1 MKIKNRFLRVVTISI
16 ACCFTTI
23 GFSQTDKE
31 IEETEKEGIRVS
43 YMNYLEEQGYKPE
56 VDEDGDVTFKFEG
69 KRYYLFVKTN
79 RVFTLVRFLSD
90 DDSCSERSQKAI
102 SKTSGSFY
110 NISIHA
116 LLSCKTISFS
126 SRSFLKEKDDW
137 KDFFTVS
144 LNSVKNSIESAKDFY
159 VENK

>member
-1 MKIKNRFLRVVTISI
+1 MKTKNKFLRIILILIT
-16 ACCFTTI
+16 CCFTTI
-23 GFSQTDKE
+23 CFSQNDQELKE
-31 IEETEKEGIRVS
+31 QVKEEVRVS

-102 SKTSGSFY
+102 SKTSGRY
-110 NISIHA
+110 LNISIHA
-116 LLSCKTISFS
+116 LLSCKSISFS

>member
-1 MKIKNRFLRVVTISI
+1 MKTKNKFLRIILILIT
-16 ACCFTTI
+16 CCFTTI
-23 GFSQTDKE
+23 CFSQNDQELKE
-31 IEETEKEGIRVS
+31 QVKEEVRVS

-69 KRYYLFVKTN
+69 KRYYLYVKTD

-116 LLSCKTISFS
+116 LLSCKSISFS

-144 LNSVKNSIESAKDFY
+144 LNSVKNSIEVAQDYYSA
-159 VENK
+159 EE

>member
-1 MKIKNRFLRVVTISI
+1 MKTKNKFLRIILILIT
-16 ACCFTTI
+16 CCFTTI
-23 GFSQTDKE
+23 CFSQNDQELKE
-31 IEETEKEGIRVS
+31 QVKEEVRVS

-102 SKTSGSFY
+102 SKTSGRY
-110 NISIHA
+110 LNIAIHA
-116 LLSCKTISFS
+116 LLSCKSISFS

>member
-1 MKIKNRFLRVVTISI
+1 MKTKNKFLRIILILIT
-16 ACCFTTI
+16 CCFTTI
-23 GFSQTDKE
+23 CFSQNDQELKE
-31 IEETEKEGIRVS
+31 QVKEEVRVS

-69 KRYYLFVKTN
+69 KRYYLYVKTD

-102 SKTSGSFY
+102 SKTSGRY
-110 NISIHA
+110 LNISIHA
-116 LLSCKTISFS
+116 LLSCKSISFS

>member
-1 MKIKNRFLRVVTISI
+1 MKTKNKFLRIILILIT
-16 ACCFTTI
+16 CCFTTI
-23 GFSQTDKE
+23 CFSQNDQELKE
-31 IEETEKEGIRVS
+31 QVKEEVRVS

-90 DDSCSERSQKAI
+90 DDSCSGRSQKAI
-102 SKTSGSFY
+102 SKTSGRY
-110 NISIHA
+110 LNISIHA
-116 LLSCKTISFS
+116 LLSCKSISFS

>member
-1 MKIKNRFLRVVTISI
+1 MKTKNKSLRIILILIT
-16 ACCFTTI
+16 CCFTTI
-23 GFSQTDKE
+23 CFSQNDQELKE
-31 IEETEKEGIRVS
+31 QVKEEVRVS

-90 DDSCSERSQKAI
+90 DDSCSKRKQKAI
-102 SKTSGSFY
+102 SKTSGRY
-110 NISIHA
+110 LNISIHA
-116 LLSCKTISFS
+116 LLSCKSISFS